1 MKPPR
6 TALPLLRYV
15 ERKRTRRRIGA
26 FFPCANMGEACGLSL
41 GLDYSIAVRRAEEI
55 LLSAFHAWRSA
66 DIKTAAAPATAAI
79 GTLDWVFAEYRA
91 DRRFTKLDE
100 DQAQSRARIQVGRR
114 SRAEG

>member
-6 TALPLLRYV
+6 TRPALATLCRAQAD
-15 ERKRTRRRIGA
+15 RRRIGA

-55 LLSAFHAWRSA
+55 LLPAFHAWRSA
-66 DIKTAAAPATAAI
+66 DTKTAAAPVTAAI

-100 DQAQSRARIQVGRR
+100 DQAQSRARTQVGRR